1 MKQKGNQAKHFI
13 LRATAYLTLNSLAI
27 IYRIDISILGVK
39 GLNSD
44 MLKFMSTFKN
54 VQYQEDKNS
63 C

>member
-1 MKQKGNQAKHFI
+1 MKQKGNEAKHFI
-13 LRATAYLTLNSLAI
+13 LRATTYLTLNSLAI
-27 IYRIDISILGVK
+27 IWRIDILILGVK